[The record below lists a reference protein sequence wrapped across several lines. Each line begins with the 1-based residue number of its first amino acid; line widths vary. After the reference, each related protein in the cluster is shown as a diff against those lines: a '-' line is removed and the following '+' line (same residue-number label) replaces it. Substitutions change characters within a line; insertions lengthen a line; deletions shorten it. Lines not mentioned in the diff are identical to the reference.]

1 VAEGGAGGEDAVA
14 VIDIGSNSG
23 RVVVYRPEPEG
34 RFRILAG
41 TRAALR
47 LVREVDGTHGL
58 SGEAM
63 ERTLDALRDFR
74 AIAVGAGA
82 TRSVAVATA
91 ALRDAENADAFLG
104 RVREEL
110 GVEVRIISGEEEAW
124 YGFLGAVHGLPVD
137 HGVLFDLGG
146 GSMQVSHFQDR
157 ALLRSVSLP
166 LGSLRLSDGF
176 LASDP
181 PKPGEVRRLQGHVRD
196 ALEGAQLAPLAAGES
211 LVGTGGTVRNLA
223 KVDRVSREYP
233 LTRLHGYS
241 LSRRRVHEIA
251 TMLAARRLKHR
262 REIPG
267 LNDDRG
273 DSIVGGA
280 LAVQALMDLLQARE
294 VLVSG
299 QGVREGLVLGGP
311 HRALPPPAS
320 VREGSVTA
328 LAARFTVWNAGTA
341 DRRASLAAALQKGLE
356 PGAPEEIREALRHAA
371 RLLDVGRSVDF
382 FDRHEHVADMVLAT
396 DMAGFSHRD
405 LALLSSL
412 LRHAGDEDTP
422 PRRLS
427 PLVAAEDIPAIERA
441 AVVLR
446 VADDIEERCPP
457 GGELTL
463 ECRRGPREVTVVVPR
478 LVAWRPRKIAPRFAR
493 AFGRAL
499 VVQPGR
505 AAPAEPGARD

>member
-1 VAEGGAGGEDAVA
+1 MPEDDPAADEPVAI
-14 VIDIGSNSG
+14 IDIGSNSG
-23 RVVVYRPEPEG
+23 RVVVYRPEPAG

-58 SGEAM
+58 SASAI
-63 ERTLDALRDFR
+63 ERTLDALRDFK

-82 TRSVAVATA
+82 RRSVAVATA
-91 ALRDAENADAFLG
+91 ALRDAENAPALLA
-104 RVREEL
+104 RAREEL

-124 YGFLGAVHGLPVD
+124 YGFLGAVHGLPVA

-146 GSMQVSHFQDR
+146 GSMQVSQFQDR
-157 ALLRSVSLP
+157 TLLRSVSLP
-166 LGSLRLSDGF
+166 LGSLRLSDAF

-181 PKPGEVRRLQGHVRD
+181 PKSGEIRRLQAHVRE
-196 ALEGAQLAPLAAGES
+196 ALDGARLAPLAPGES

-223 KVDRVSREYP
+223 KVDRVSRDYP
-233 LTRLHGYS
+233 LTRLHGYL

-251 TMLAARRLKHR
+251 AMVAARRLKHR

-273 DSIVGGA
+273 DSIVGGS
-280 LAVQALMDLLQARE
+280 LAIQALMDLLQARD

-299 QGVREGLVLGGP
+299 EGVREGLVLGGP
-311 HRALPPPAS
+311 HRALPPPHV
-320 VREGSVTA
+320 VRETSVTA
-328 LAARFTVWNAGTA
+328 LAARFTVWNPTTA
-341 DRRASLAAALQKGLE
+341 DRRAALAAALQKGLE
-356 PGAPEEIREALRHAA
+356 PGTPDEIQEALRHAA

-405 LALLSSL
+405 LALLSSV

-422 PRRLS
+422 AKRLS
-427 PLVAAEDIPAIERA
+427 PLVGADDIPAIERA

-457 GGELTL
+457 GQPLTL
-463 ECRRGPREVTVVVPR
+463 ECRRGPHEVTVVVPQ
-478 LVAWRPRKIAPRFAR
+478 LVAWRPRKIAPRFER
-493 AFGRAL
+493 AFGRVL
-499 VVQPGR
+499 VVSS
-505 AAPAEPGARD
+505 APPA

>member
-1 VAEGGAGGEDAVA
+1 MPDQSPAGEDPVA

-23 RVVVYRPEPEG
+23 RVVVYRPEAG
-34 RFRILAG
+34 GGFRILAG

-47 LVREVDGTHGL
+47 LVREVDGTHAL
-58 SGEAM
+58 SAATID
-63 ERTLDALRDFR
+63 RTLDALRDFK

-82 TRSVAVATA
+82 RRSVAVATA
-91 ALRDAENADAFLG
+91 ALRDAENAPALLA

-124 YGFLGAVHGLPVD
+124 YGFLGAVHGLPVE

-146 GSMQVSHFQDR
+146 GSMQVSHFQER
-157 ALLRSVSLP
+157 ALRRSVSLP
-166 LGSLRLSDGF
+166 LGSLRLSDAF
-176 LASDP
+176 LGSDP
-181 PKPGEVRRLQGHVRD
+181 PKAGEVRHLQAHVREM
-196 ALEGAQLAPLAAGES
+196 LERERLAPLAPGEA

-223 KVDRVSREYP
+223 KVDRVSRAYP
-233 LTRLHGYS
+233 LTRLHGYL

-251 TMLAARRLKHR
+251 TLLAARRLKHR
-262 REIPG
+262 RDIPG
-267 LNDDRG
+267 LNEDRG
-273 DSIVGGA
+273 DSIVGGS

-299 QGVREGLVLGGP
+299 EGVREGLVLGGP
-311 HRALPPPAS
+311 HRTLPPPQA
-320 VREGSVTA
+320 VREASVTA
-328 LAARFTVWNAGTA
+328 LTARFAVWNARAA
-341 DRRASLAAALQKGLE
+341 DRRAALAAALQKGLE
-356 PGAPEEIREALRHAA
+356 PGTPAEIQEALRHAA

-405 LALLSSL
+405 LGLLSSV

-422 PRRLS
+422 AKRLA
-427 PLVAAEDIPAIERA
+427 PLVTADDIPAIERA

-457 GGELTL
+457 GQTLTL
-463 ECRRGPREVTVVVPR
+463 ECQRGPHEVTVVVPQ
-478 LVAWRPRKIAPRFAR
+478 LVAWRPRKIGPRFER

-499 VVQPGR
+499 IVGSGPRGQS
-505 AAPAEPGARD
+505 

>member
-1 VAEGGAGGEDAVA
+1 M
-14 VIDIGSNSG
+14 IDIGSNSG
-23 RVVVYRPEPEG
+23 RVVVYRPETAG
-34 RFRILAG
+34 GFRILAG

-58 SGEAM
+58 SAATI
-63 ERTLDALRDFR
+63 ERTLEALRDFR
-74 AIAVGAGA
+74 AITVGAGA
-82 TRSVAVATA
+82 RRSVAVATA
-91 ALRDAENADAFLG
+91 ALRDAENAPALLA

-124 YGFLGAVHGLPVD
+124 YGFLGAVHGLPVE

-146 GSMQVSHFQDR
+146 GSMQVSQFQDR
-157 ALLRSVSLP
+157 ARLRSVSLP
-166 LGSLRLSDGF
+166 LGSLRLSDAF
-176 LASDP
+176 LVSDP
-181 PKPGEVRRLQGHVRD
+181 PRSGEVRRLQAHVRE
-196 ALEGAQLAPLAAGES
+196 ALERAELAPLAAGEA

-223 KVDRVSREYP
+223 RVDRVSREYP
-233 LTRLHGYS
+233 LTRLHGYV

-273 DSIVGGA
+273 DSIVGGS

-311 HRALPPPAS
+311 HQALPPSAA
-320 VREGSVTA
+320 VREASVTA
-328 LAARFTVWNAGTA
+328 LASRFAVWSERTA
-341 DRRASLAAALQKGLE
+341 DRRASLAAALQKALE
-356 PGAPEEIREALRHAA
+356 PGAPGETSDALRHAA
-371 RLLDVGRSVDF
+371 RLLDIGRSVDF

-405 LALLSSL
+405 LALLSSV

-422 PRRLS
+422 AKRLS
-427 PLVAAEDIPAIERA
+427 PLVTAEDIPAIERA
-441 AVVLR
+441 AVILR

-457 GGELTL
+457 GQALTAD
-463 ECRRGPREVTVVVPR
+463 CRRGPREVTVWVPQ
-478 LVAWRPRKIAPRFAR
+478 LIAWRPRKIAPRFER
-493 AFGRAL
+493 AFGRTL
-499 VVQPGR
+499 VVAAGR
-505 AAPAEPGARD
+505 AAQ

>member
-1 VAEGGAGGEDAVA
+1 VPDEVLPAADEAVA

-23 RVVVYRPEPEG
+23 RVVVYRPEPAG

-58 SGEAM
+58 SAAAI
-63 ERTLDALRDFR
+63 ERVLDALRDFK

-82 TRSVAVATA
+82 RRSVAVATA
-91 ALRDAENADAFLG
+91 ALRDAENAPALLA
-104 RVREEL
+104 RAREEL

-124 YGFLGAVHGLPVD
+124 YGFLGAVHGLPVE

-157 ALLRSVSLP
+157 TLLRSVSLP
-166 LGSLRLSDGF
+166 LGSLRLSDAF

-181 PKPGEVRRLQGHVRD
+181 PRPGEVRRLQAHVRE
-196 ALEGAQLAPLAAGES
+196 ALGRERLAPLAPGES

-223 KVDRVSREYP
+223 KVDRVSRDYP
-233 LTRLHGYS
+233 LTRLHGYL

-251 TMLAARRLKHR
+251 AMVAARRLKHR
-262 REIPG
+262 RDIPG

-273 DSIVGGA
+273 DSIVGGS
-280 LAVQALMDLLQARE
+280 LAVQALMDVLEARD

-299 QGVREGLVLGGP
+299 EGVREGLVLGGP
-311 HRALPPPAS
+311 HRMLPPPRTVREAS
-320 VREGSVTA
+320 VSA
-328 LAARFTVWNAGTA
+328 LAARFAVWNESAA
-341 DRRASLAAALQKGLE
+341 DRRAALAAALQKGLE
-356 PGAPEEIREALRHAA
+356 PGAPGDVQEALRHAA

-405 LALLSSL
+405 LALLSSV

-422 PRRLS
+422 AKRLS
-427 PLVAAEDIPAIERA
+427 PLVGADDIPAIERA

-457 GGELTL
+457 GQALTL
-463 ECRRGPREVTVVVPR
+463 ECRRGPREVTVVVHQ
-478 LVAWRPRKIAPRFAR
+478 LVAWRPRKIAPRFER

-499 VVQPGR
+499 VVSSGS
-505 AAPAEPGARD
+505 PA

>member
-1 VAEGGAGGEDAVA
+1 VPEDDPAADEPVAI
-14 VIDIGSNSG
+14 IDIGSNSG
-23 RVVVYRPEPEG
+23 RVVVYRPEPAG

-58 SGEAM
+58 SASAI
-63 ERTLDALRDFR
+63 ERTLDALRDFK

-82 TRSVAVATA
+82 RRSVAVATA
-91 ALRDAENADAFLG
+91 ALRDAENAPALLA
-104 RVREEL
+104 RAREEL

-124 YGFLGAVHGLPVD
+124 YGFLGAVHGLPVA

-146 GSMQVSHFQDR
+146 GSMQVSQFQDR
-157 ALLRSVSLP
+157 TLLRSVSLP
-166 LGSLRLSDGF
+166 LGSLRLSDAF

-181 PKPGEVRRLQGHVRD
+181 PKSGEIRRLQAHVRE
-196 ALEGAQLAPLAAGES
+196 ALDGARLAPLAPGES

-223 KVDRVSREYP
+223 KVDRVSRDYP
-233 LTRLHGYS
+233 LTRLHGYL

-251 TMLAARRLKHR
+251 AMVAARRLKHR

-273 DSIVGGA
+273 DSIVGGS
-280 LAVQALMDLLQARE
+280 LAIQALMDLLQARD

-299 QGVREGLVLGGP
+299 EGVREGLVLGGP
-311 HRALPPPAS
+311 HRALPPPHV
-320 VREGSVTA
+320 VRETSVTA
-328 LAARFTVWNAGTA
+328 LAARFTVWNPTTA
-341 DRRASLAAALQKGLE
+341 DRRAALAAALQKGLE
-356 PGAPEEIREALRHAA
+356 PGTPDEIQEALRHAA

-405 LALLSSL
+405 LALLSSV

-422 PRRLS
+422 AKRLS
-427 PLVAAEDIPAIERA
+427 PLVGADDIPAIERA

-457 GGELTL
+457 GPPLTL
-463 ECRRGPREVTVVVPR
+463 ECRRGPHEVRVVVPQ
-478 LVAWRPRKIAPRFAR
+478 LVAWRPRKIAPRFER
-493 AFGRAL
+493 AFGRVL
-499 VVQPGR
+499 VVSS
-505 AAPAEPGARD
+505 APPA

>member
-1 VAEGGAGGEDAVA
+1 VPDEGPAAEDDPVA

-23 RVVVYRPEPEG
+23 RVVVYRPEPAG

-58 SGEAM
+58 SPAAID
-63 ERTLDALRDFR
+63 RTLDALRDFK

-82 TRSVAVATA
+82 RRSVAVATA
-91 ALRDAENADAFLG
+91 ALRDAENAPALLA

-124 YGFLGAVHGLPVD
+124 YGFLGAVNGLPVD

-157 ALLRSVSLP
+157 ALLRSISLP
-166 LGSLRLSDGF
+166 LGSLRLSDAF

-181 PKPGEVRRLQGHVRD
+181 PKSGEVRRLQAHLRE
-196 ALEGAQLAPLAAGES
+196 ALDRERLAPLAPGEA

-233 LTRLHGYS
+233 LTRLHGYL

-251 TMLAARRLKHR
+251 TMVAARRLKHR

-273 DSIVGGA
+273 DSIVGGS
-280 LAVQALMDLLQARE
+280 LAVQILMDVLQARE

-299 QGVREGLVLGGP
+299 EGVREGLVLGGP
-311 HRALPPPAS
+311 HRTLAPPGAVREAS
-320 VREGSVTA
+320 VSA
-328 LAARFTVWNAGTA
+328 LSARFTVWTASTA
-341 DRRASLAAALQKGLE
+341 DRRAALAAALQKGLE
-356 PGAPEEIREALRHAA
+356 PGAPGEIQEALRHAS

-396 DMAGFSHRD
+396 DMAGFSHRG
-405 LALLSSL
+405 LALLSSV

-422 PRRLS
+422 AKRLS
-427 PLVAAEDIPAIERA
+427 PLVSSDDIAAIERA

-457 GGELTL
+457 GEPVTL
-463 ECRRGPREVTVVVPR
+463 ECRRGPDEVTVVVPQ
-478 LVAWRPRKIAPRFAR
+478 LVAWRPRKIAPRFQR
-493 AFGRAL
+493 AFGRSL
-499 VVQPGR
+499 VVASG
-505 AAPAEPGARD
+505 AP

>member
-1 VAEGGAGGEDAVA
+1 VPEAGGAADEPIA

-23 RVVVYRPEPEG
+23 RVVVYQPEPGG

-58 SGEAM
+58 SAETI
-63 ERTLDALRDFR
+63 ERTLDALRDFK
-74 AIAVGAGA
+74 AITVGAGA
-82 TRSVAVATA
+82 RISRAVATA
-91 ALRDAENADAFLG
+91 ALRDAANAPALLA

-124 YGFLGAVHGLPVD
+124 YGFLGAVHGLPVE

-146 GSMQVSHFQDR
+146 GSMQVSQFQDR
-157 ALLRSVSLP
+157 TLQRSVSLP
-166 LGSLRLSDGF
+166 LGSLRLSDAF
-176 LASDP
+176 LTTDP
-181 PKPGEVRRLQGHVRD
+181 PKAGEVRRLQAHVREL
-196 ALEGAQLAPLAAGES
+196 LERAELAPLAAGEA

-233 LTRLHGYS
+233 LTRLHGYV

-273 DSIVGGA
+273 DSIVGGS

-299 QGVREGLVLGGP
+299 QGVREGVVLGGA
-311 HRALPPPAS
+311 HQALPAPAA
-320 VREGSVTA
+320 VREASVTA
-328 LAARFTVWNAGTA
+328 LASRFAVWRPSAA
-341 DRRASLAAALQKGLE
+341 ERRASLAASLQKALE
-356 PGAPEEIREALRHAA
+356 PGTAGDLREALRHAA
-371 RLLDVGRSVDF
+371 RLLDIGRSVDF

-396 DMAGFSHRD
+396 DLAGFSHRD

-422 PRRLS
+422 AKRLS
-427 PLVAAEDIPAIERA
+427 PLVTAEDIPAVERA
-441 AVVLR
+441 AVILR

-457 GGELTL
+457 GQALTL
-463 ECRRGPREVTVVVPR
+463 ECRRGPHEVTVSVPQ
-478 LVAWRPRKIAPRFAR
+478 LVAWRPRKITPRFER
-493 AFGRAL
+493 AFGRTL
-499 VVQPGR
+499 VVGNALTR
-505 AAPAEPGARD
+505 